1 MSLAKKRW
9 CVLLGGCLV
18 SSLVLAGVALG
29 GEEAPEEA
37 APPREFD
44 NYWLVFL
51 ERGDDPPELDE
62 EASAKLQ
69 RQHLGHLSKV
79 FREGYSLVAGPFEV
93 PADEPLRGIVLFRGD
108 LTEEEVVRLASSDPA
123 VQAGRL
129 KVRVMKWWTGARAL
143 RFPLAEEVAGGE

>member
-1 MSLAKKRW
+1 MSLAMNKW
-9 CVLLGGCLV
+9 SWWLGCLV
-18 SSLVLAGVALG
+18 SCLVLAGVATG

-37 APPREFD
+37 APPMEFD
-44 NYWLVFL
+44 NYWMVFL
-51 ERGDDPPELDE
+51 ERGDDPPELDD

-93 PADEPLRGIVLFRGD
+93 PAEETLRGIVLFRGD
-108 LTEEEVVRLASSDPA
+108 LSEEEVARLANADPA

-129 KVRVMKWWTGARAL
+129 KIRIMKWWTGARAL
-143 RFPLAEEVAGGE
+143 AFPLAEEVASGE

>member
-1 MSLAKKRW
+1 MSLSLNKW
-9 CVLLGGCLV
+9 SWLLGCCLI
-18 SSLVLAGVALG
+18 SSLVLTAVALG

-37 APPREFD
+37 APPKEFEK
-44 NYWLVFL
+44 YWMVFL

-62 EASAKLQ
+62 EASVKLQ

-93 PADEPLRGIVLFRGD
+93 PAEEPLRGIVLYRGD
-108 LTEEEVVRLASSDPA
+108 LEEKEVVRLASADPA

-129 KVRVMKWWTGARAL
+129 KVRVMKWWTGAGAV
-143 RFPLAEEVAGGE
+143 RFPRAEELAAGE